1 MVKLIIITKLTF
13 PFNLFSSITENPSPF
28 FGHSLWSLCFDTFS
42 TKSKKTLARPG
53 VKNIVLVEGVRTPFL
68 LSGTTYANLMPH
80 DLARAALQGLLN
92 KTSLPKDAVDYII
105 YGIVIQ
111 EVKTSNVAREAALGA
126 GFSDKIPAHTVTM
139 ACISSNQA
147 MTSGM
152 TGRNVFII
160 IITSITMAVGLIAA
174 GQCDA
179 VVAGGAEFMSDVPIR
194 HSRKM
199 RKTMLAL
206 NRAKTLGQKLS
217 LIGSIRMS
225 HLSPELPAVAEFSTA
240 ETMGHS
246 ADRLAAAFGVSRLEQ
261 DEFALRSHTLAK
273 KAQDDGLLEDVI
285 TFKVPGRDIV
295 SKDNGI
301 RPSSMEQMA
310 KLKPAFVKPHGTVTA
325 ANSSF
330 LTDGASA
337 VLIMSEEK
345 ALAMGYKPK
354 AYLRD
359 FVYVSQDP
367 KDQLLLGPT
376 YSTPKVLE
384 RAGLSMSDIDV
395 FEFHEAFA
403 GQIMANLKAMDS
415 DWFGQTYMGRKAK
428 VGTPPMDKFNL
439 WGGSLSLGHPFGAT
453 GCRLVTTVAH
463 RLKKE
468 GGQYGLVAAC
478 AAGGQGHAMVI
489 EAYPQ

>member
-1 MVKLIIITKLTF
+1 VQ
-13 PFNLFSSITENPSPF
+13 P
-28 FGHSLWSLCFDTFS
+28 
-42 TKSKKTLARPG
+42 KSKKTLAKSG
-53 VKNIVLVEGVRTPFL
+53 VKNIVVVEGVRTPFL
-68 LSGTTYANLMPH
+68 QSGTSYADLMPH

-92 KTSLPKDAVDYII
+92 RTSVPRDVVDYIV
-105 YGIVIQ
+105 YGTVIQ

-126 GFSDKIPAHTVTM
+126 GFSDKTPAHTVTM

-147 MTSGM
+147 MTTGVGM
-152 TGRNVFII
+152 
-160 IITSITMAVGLIAA
+160 IAA
-174 GQCDA
+174 GQCDV
-179 VVAGGAEFMSDVPIR
+179 VVAGGVELMSDVPIR

-199 RKTMLAL
+199 RKTMLTL

-217 LIGSIRMS
+217 LISKIRPDYFA
-225 HLSPELPAVAEFSTA
+225 PELPAVAEFSTS

-246 ADRLAAAFGVSRLEQ
+246 ADRLAAAFAVSRLEQ
-261 DEFALRSHTLAK
+261 DEYALRSHTLAK
-273 KAQDDGLLEDVI
+273 KAQDGGLLLDVVP
-285 TFKVPGRDIV
+285 FKVPGKDTV
-295 SKDNGI
+295 TKDNGI
-301 RPSSMEQMA
+301 RPSSMEQMG

-337 VLIMSEEK
+337 ILLMSEEK

-376 YSTPKVLE
+376 YATPKVLE
-384 RAGLSMSDIDV
+384 KAGLTMADIDV

-403 GQIMANLKAMDS
+403 GQILANLKAMDS
-415 DWFGQTYMGRKAK
+415 DWFAQNYMGRKSK
-428 VGTPPMDKFNL
+428 VGAPPLEKFNN

-453 GCRLVTTVAH
+453 GCRLVITAAH

-468 GGQYGLVAAC
+468 GGQYGLIAAC
-478 AAGGQGHAMVI
+478 AAGGQGHAMIV
-489 EAYPQ
+489 ELYPQ

>member
-1 MVKLIIITKLTF
+1 MAAMMLNAMRRCSLRPSWAMRFGELSSNNV
-13 PFNLFSSITENPSPF
+13 FSLSVQ
-28 FGHSLWSLCFDTFS
+28 

-68 LSGTTYANLMPH
+68 LSGTTYADLMPH

-92 KTSLPKDAVDYII
+92 RTNLPKDAVDYII
-105 YGIVIQ
+105 YGTVIQ

-147 MTSGM
+147 MT
-152 TGRNVFII
+152 TG
-160 IITSITMAVGLIAA
+160 AGLIAA

-179 VVAGGAEFMSDVPIR
+179 IVAGGVEFMSDVPIR

-199 RKTMLAL
+199 RKTMLSL
-206 NRAKTLGQKLS
+206 SRAKTLGQRLG
-217 LIGSIRMS
+217 LIGSIRLA
-225 HLSPELPAVAEFSTA
+225 HLTPELPAVAEFSTA

-273 KAQDDGLLEDVI
+273 KAQDDGLLQDVI
-285 TFKVPGRDIV
+285 SFKVPGRDIV

-301 RPSSMEQMA
+301 RPSSMEQLK
-310 KLKPAFVKPHGTVTA
+310 KLKPAFIKPHGTVTA

-330 LTDGASA
+330 LVNTRHTHIQNDI
-337 VLIMSEEK
+337 LIVSCFHP
-345 ALAMGYKPK
+345 G
-354 AYLRD
+354 RD

-376 YSTPKVLE
+376 YGTPKALE

-415 DWFGQTYMGRKAK
+415 DWLPRHTW
-428 VGTPPMDKFNL
+428 VGTPPMEKFNL

-463 RLKKE
+463 RLQKE

>member
-1 MVKLIIITKLTF
+1 MASMLAHTIRKCPVNSFWAANLTARS
-13 PFNLFSSITENPSPF
+13 LSSTSQ
-28 FGHSLWSLCFDTFS
+28 LQAQVQLKT
-42 TKSKKTLARPG
+42 KKTLSKTG
-53 VKNIVLVEGVRTPFL
+53 VKNVVLVEGVRTPFL
-68 LSGTTYANLMPH
+68 LSGTSYSDLMPH
-80 DLARAALQGLLN
+80 DLARAAFQGLLTR
-92 KTSLPKDAVDYII
+92 TSLPRDAVDYII
-105 YGIVIQ
+105 YGTVIQ

-126 GFSDKIPAHTVTM
+126 GFSEKTPAHTVTM

-147 MTSGM
+147 MT
-152 TGRNVFII
+152 TG
-160 IITSITMAVGLIAA
+160 VGLIAS
-174 GQCDA
+174 GQCDT
-179 VVAGGAEFMSDVPIR
+179 VVAGGVEFMSDVPIR

-199 RKTMLAL
+199 RKTLLSLNKAKTMGQRLAL
-206 NRAKTLGQKLS
+206 LGKLR
-217 LIGSIRMS
+217 LDFFA
-225 HLSPELPAVAEFSTA
+225 PELPAVAEFSTS

-246 ADRLAAAFGVSRLEQ
+246 ADRLAAAFGVTRVEQ

-273 KAQDDGLLEDVI
+273 KAQDAGLLSDVI
-285 TFKVPGRDIV
+285 KFKVPGRDTV
-295 SKDNGI
+295 TADNGI
-301 RPSSMEQMA
+301 RPSSMEQMG
-310 KLKPAFVKPHGTVTA
+310 KLKAAFVKPHGTVTA

-337 VLIMSEEK
+337 VLLMSEEK

-384 RAGLSMSDIDV
+384 KSGLTMADIDV

-403 GQIMANLKAMDS
+403 GQIIANMKAMDS
-415 DWFGQTYMGRKAK
+415 DWFAQTYIGRKSK
-428 VGTPPMDKFNL
+428 VGAPPMEKFNN

-453 GCRLVTTVAH
+453 GCRLVTTAAN
-463 RLKKE
+463 RMIKE
-468 GGQYGLVAAC
+468 GGQYAVVAAC
-478 AAGGQGHAMVI
+478 AAGGLGHAMIV